1 MSNMKNTDSRHKRS
15 EIRQRWASA
24 GRLVVKVGS
33 NTLTGGGG
41 KLDQDYI
48 QTLAGFICSLR
59 RRGCDVLLVTSGAIR
74 VGQELMRME
83 DRPVTIPAKQAA
95 AAVGQ
100 SELMHIYAQ
109 AFGKYDQTVAQIL
122 LTRGDMAD
130 RRRYLN
136 TRNALTSLFAAG
148 VLPIANENDTVAVEE
163 IRFGDNDT
171 LAALLAG
178 LCQADLL
185 LNLSDVDGMYTADPR
200 RDPQA
205 RRIEVVEKLTPEIE
219 KAAAGAGSKAGT
231 GGMTTKLAA
240 ARICMN
246 SGIAMVIAA
255 GRDLDKLASL
265 PEEDVFPGTVFLP
278 RRSTL
283 TGRKRWLA
291 FSRHPKGRL
300 EINDGAVKAL
310 AVGGGSLLPV
320 GITSVN
326 GEFVAGDLVGIID
339 SQGREVARG
348 LSNYSSGEARIIAGR
363 HCNEIEPLLGHDSY
377 DEIVHRDNMV
387 ITGG

>member
-1 MSNMKNTDSRHKRS
+1 MKNKDNKDKRA
-15 EIRQRWASA
+15 EIRRRWTNAR
-24 GRLVVKVGS
+24 RLVIKVGS

-48 QTLAGFICSLR
+48 HALAGFICGLR
-59 RRGCDVLLVTSGAIR
+59 RRGSDVLLVTSGAVR
-74 VGQELMRME
+74 VGQELMGME
-83 DRPVTIPAKQAA
+83 DKPSTIPDKQAA

-100 SELMHIYAQ
+100 SELMNIYAQ
-109 AFGKYDQTVAQIL
+109 AFGRYGQTVAQIL

-136 TRNALTSLFAAG
+136 ARNALTSLFAAG

-185 LNLSDVDGMYTADPR
+185 LNLSDVDGMHTADPR
-200 RDPQA
+200 HDSKA
-205 RRIEVVEKLTPEIE
+205 RRIEVVERLTPEIE
-219 KAAAGAGSKAGT
+219 RAATGAGSTAGT

-246 SGIAMVIAA
+246 SGIVMVIAA
-255 GRDLDKLASL
+255 GRELDRLASFAK
-265 PEEDVFPGTVFLP
+265 EESFPGTVFLP

-291 FSRHPKGRL
+291 FSRYPKGKL

-310 AVGGGSLLPV
+310 TIGGGSLLPV
-320 GITSVN
+320 GMVGVN
-326 GEFVAGDLVGIID
+326 GEFAAGDLVGIID
-339 SQGREVARG
+339 AQGREVARG
-348 LSNYSSGEARIIAGR
+348 LSNYSSSEARVIAGR
-363 HCNEIEPLLGHDSY
+363 HGDEIEKLLGHASY

>member
-1 MSNMKNTDSRHKRS
+1 MLNMKNKDNKDKRS
-15 EIRQRWASA
+15 EIRQRWINAK
-24 GRLVVKVGS
+24 RLVIKVGS

-48 QTLAGFICSLR
+48 HALAGFICDLR
-59 RRGCDVLLVTSGAIR
+59 RRGSDVLLVTSGAVR
-74 VGQELMRME
+74 VGQELMGME
-83 DRPVTIPAKQAA
+83 DKPSTIPDKQAA

-100 SELMHIYAQ
+100 SELMNIYAQ
-109 AFGKYDQTVAQIL
+109 AFGRYGQIVAQIL

-136 TRNALTSLFAAG
+136 ARNALTSLFAAG
-148 VLPIANENDTVAVEE
+148 VLPIANENDTVAIEE

-200 RDPQA
+200 HDFGA
-205 RRIEVVEKLTPEIE
+205 RRIEVVERLTPEIE
-219 KAAAGAGSKAGT
+219 RAAAGAGSIAGT
-231 GGMTTKLAA
+231 GGMATKLAA

-246 SGIAMVIAA
+246 SGIVMVIAA
-255 GRDLDKLASL
+255 GRELGRLISFSK
-265 PEEDVFPGTVFLP
+265 EESFPGTVFLP

-283 TGRKRWLA
+283 TGRKGWLA

-310 AVGGGSLLPV
+310 TTNGGSLLPV
-320 GITSVN
+320 GMVGVN
-326 GEFVAGDLVGIID
+326 GEFAAGDLVGIID
-339 SQGREVARG
+339 IQGREVARG
-348 LSNYSSGEARIIAGR
+348 LSNYSSSEARIIAGR
-363 HCNEIEPLLGHDSY
+363 HGDEIEKLLGHASY